1 MRFFLIAVYVAVDNP
16 NGNKLILANVL
27 ITLFVDGKRAV
38 ISGLRKFK
46 NPPPSLF
53 IRVIPEPVIDEIPF

>member
-1 MRFFLIAVYVAVDNP
+1 MSFFLIAAYVAANNP
-16 NGNKLILANVL
+16 NGNKLLLANGL
-27 ITLFVDGKRAV
+27 ITLFIYGKPAV

-46 NPPPSLF
+46 NPPPSVF